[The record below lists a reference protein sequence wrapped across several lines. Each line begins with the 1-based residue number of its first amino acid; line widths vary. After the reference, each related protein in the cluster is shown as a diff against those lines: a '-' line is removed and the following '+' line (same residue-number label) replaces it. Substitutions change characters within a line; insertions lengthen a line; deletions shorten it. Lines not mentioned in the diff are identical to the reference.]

1 MSAKAQILRA
11 FSQVIMHTN
20 SLINEFL
27 ALNYRGKGVCGRRRF
42 PDETRGSECIL
53 SYQRVL
59 RGSLGESLHR
69 QPTEEL
75 VPRAFQIAEI
85 QHGERLTFDAH
96 RPLRHLKSIC
106 SLNE

>member
-1 MSAKAQILRA
+1 M
-11 FSQVIMHTN
+11 N
-20 SLINEFL
+20 FL
-27 ALNYRGKGVCGRRRF
+27 ALNYRGKGFAVEDDF
-42 PDETRGSECIL
+42 QTK
-53 SYQRVL
+53 Q
-59 RGSLGESLHR
+59 GEASVFWAIKGLTN

-96 RPLRHLKSIC
+96 QPLRHLKSIC

>member
-1 MSAKAQILRA
+1 M
-11 FSQVIMHTN
+11 N
-20 SLINEFL
+20 FL

-85 QHGERLTFDAH
+85 QHGERLTFDTH
-96 RPLRHLKSIC
+96 RLLRHLKSIC